1 MIEHNLGILSR
12 THFDYIVTPCS
23 SCTMT
28 IKEYWPEMSRNLP
41 ASVQETAKKF
51 GAKAIDVNAFLVD
64 VLGVHPEEPAKGGLK
79 VTYHESCHLKKSLRR
94 QQAAAQAYQHEQE
107 L

>member
-41 ASVQETAKKF
+41 ASVQK
-51 GAKAIDVNAFLVD
+51 
-64 VLGVHPEEPAKGGLK
+64 PPR
-79 VTYHESCHLKKSLRR
+79 SLAPRP
-94 QQAAAQAYQHEQE
+94 
-107 L
+107 